1 MEKLFREFLEGYAG
15 LAVTGLVI
23 AIVLLLVTWR
33 LLPRRDRKLTR
44 MPILLLFVYLAAAGV
59 ALFVPAGSSVK
70 TAMSFIAL
78 LSLLLTF
85 GRLTAVLVLEV
96 LLRRKLGRPMPTIL
110 RDIAQGVLY
119 LFLLLA
125 ALRAIG
131 FDPGSILTT
140 GAVVTAVIGLSLQ
153 ETLGNL
159 VAGLAIQLQRP
170 FDEGDWVQVEPDGKR
185 IGRVVEINWR
195 ATKVLT
201 LDNVEVIVPNG
212 MLAKVPIVNYS
223 KPTKAA
229 RRSVYVSV
237 SYDIPPPRVHEA
249 ILEAIRDAPGVLAE
263 PPPSILTNNFGDSGI
278 EYWVRFFTEDFDRR
292 DGVDSGVRDRIYYA
306 LHRANFEIPFPQRKL
321 HVHQVSD
328 ESVARDNDAR
338 IARRERALASI
349 DLLKFLDAGILWRL
363 AAAATTR
370 IFSPGETIVRQD
382 DDADELFVI
391 ERGTVTVLLEGKGK
405 KPSEVTKLGPG
416 MFFGEMALVTG
427 ERRQATVRASTECE
441 LTVIGHQ
448 AFHDVLAASPDMV
461 KELSRVLA
469 ERQTM
474 LEEHAERL
482 SGADHEREVSLKSI
496 QFFDRIK
503 RFFEL

>member
-15 LAVTGLVI
+15 LAVAGLVV

-33 LLPRRDRKLTR
+33 LLPAKERKLAR
-44 MPILLLFVYLAAAGV
+44 LPIVLLFLYLAAAGA
-59 ALFVPAGSSVK
+59 ALFVPSGSSLK
-70 TAMSFIAL
+70 SALSFVAL
-78 LSLLLTF
+78 LSLLLAL

-170 FDEGDWVQVEPDGKR
+170 FDEGDWVQLEQDPKR
-185 IGRVVEINWR
+185 IGRVIEINWR
-195 ATKVLT
+195 ATKVIT

-212 MLAKVPIVNYS
+212 MLAKAPIVNYS

-229 RRSVYVSV
+229 RRSVFVSV
-237 SYDIPPPRVHEA
+237 SYDVPPPRVHEA

-263 PPPSILTNNFGDSGI
+263 PAPTVLTNSFGDSGI

-306 LHRANFEIPFPQRKL
+306 LHRANFEIPFPQRKV

-328 ESVARDNDAR
+328 ESVARENDVR

-349 DLLKFLDAGILWRL
+349 DLLKILDPGILWRL

-382 DDADELFVI
+382 DDADELYMI

-405 KPSEVTKLGPG
+405 KPSEVTRLGPG
-416 MFFGEMALVTG
+416 QFFGEMALVTG
-427 ERRQATVRASTECE
+427 ERRQATVRAASECE
-441 LTVIGHQ
+441 LTVIGHK
-448 AFHDVLAASPDMV
+448 AFHDVLASSPDMV

-474 LEEHAERL
+474 LEEHAERQ
-482 SGADHEREVSLKSI
+482 SGEDHEREVSLKSL
-496 QFFDRIK
+496 QFIDRIK